1 MTDLAVQ
8 EYSTSLLYI
17 YIYNKLLGCLGCMF
31 WVHLNYET
39 IKLTA
44 FCWWDWTQGSH
55 NKIVL
60 YTADVAGAWASSDGV
75 WRRTVEEEVAPET
88 STLSLISLT
97 SKTQLSLIL
106 KWTSGQDVLCKT
118 AERGLLNNCFS
129 LLIDLTNFL
138 LFSFSLSVFIYLFIS
153 LSHGICYYNIFSLQF
168 EKMANIP
175 TWEAESQGQ
184 SIDFRNRRRSKGQRV
199 KKKKETQLPGDQLL
213 NLQLKNIFYQHQCKK
228 IKHTFWFDM
237 SSKVDCI

>member
-60 YTADVAGAWASSDGV
+60 YTADVAGAWASADGV
-75 WRRTVEEEVAPET
+75 WRRMVEEEVAPET

-106 KWTSGQDVLCKT
+106 NWTSGQDVLCKT

-138 LFSFSLSVFIYLFIS
+138 LFSFSLSVFIYFLKS
-153 LSHGICYYNIFSLQF
+153 
-168 EKMANIP
+168 
-175 TWEAESQGQ
+175 
-184 SIDFRNRRRSKGQRV
+184 RN
-199 KKKKETQLPGDQLL
+199 LL
-213 NLQLKNIFYQHQCKK
+213 L
-228 IKHTFWFDM
+228 
-237 SSKVDCI
+237 